1 MAKLLIQKQE
11 KDQPKKK
18 FDAPMAIEEPEMDV
32 FKLMDQYGGNKKQF
46 RYNWSQEKLR
56 KTVCWVKAGIQ
67 TRVQDEKRCLLD

>member
-46 RYNWSQEKLR
+46 RYN
-56 KTVCWVKAGIQ
+56 
-67 TRVQDEKRCLLD
+67 